1 MPPERMDGTPLGVG
15 GRESSPGYD
24 TPMTGLVEDE
34 SFKKNRPNF
43 YFDFGGY
50 EPKFRETFVKEIPQA
65 LKFQKK
71 IELTHSLA

>member
-1 MPPERMDGTPLGVG
+1 MVG
-15 GRESSPGYD
+15 EY
-24 TPMTGLVEDE
+24 E

-50 EPKFRETFVKEIPQA
+50 EPKFRETFVKEIAQA

-71 IELTHSLA
+71 IVAIIAVNRRDLQHTCQHSHTVSSG